1 MTRKEI
7 QWINRNLPLKD
18 FLDELNVEIPQ
29 NGVIFCPWHDNK
41 ETPAAKYYSDS
52 NKVWCFADQ
61 KMYGAYDAM
70 KLLGFDEDKIKSYV
84 PEDISGFEEEKV
96 VMKMPVVSLDLK
108 QLPFPEYLHALNS
121 LWVNRSNVECTNIE

>member
-1 MTRKEI
+1 
-7 QWINRNLPLKD
+7 
-18 FLDELNVEIPQ
+18 
-29 NGVIFCPWHDNK
+29 
-41 ETPAAKYYSDS
+41 
-52 NKVWCFADQ
+52 
-61 KMYGAYDAM
+61 MYGAYDAM